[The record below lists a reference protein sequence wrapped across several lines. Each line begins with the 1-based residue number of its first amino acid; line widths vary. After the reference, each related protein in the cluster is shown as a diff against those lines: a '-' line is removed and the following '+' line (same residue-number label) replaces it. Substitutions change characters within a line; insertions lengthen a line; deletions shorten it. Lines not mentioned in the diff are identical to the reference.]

1 MYVVVD
7 REGGYVEGVITTP
20 PPRRRVGIVYPLLC
34 EDLSCIEDI
43 VVGYGMK
50 ILR

>member
-7 REGGYVEGVITTP
+7 REGGYVAGVITTTP
-20 PPRRRVGIVYPLLC
+20 PCRRVGIVYPLPC
-34 EDLSCIEDI
+34 EYLLCIEDI